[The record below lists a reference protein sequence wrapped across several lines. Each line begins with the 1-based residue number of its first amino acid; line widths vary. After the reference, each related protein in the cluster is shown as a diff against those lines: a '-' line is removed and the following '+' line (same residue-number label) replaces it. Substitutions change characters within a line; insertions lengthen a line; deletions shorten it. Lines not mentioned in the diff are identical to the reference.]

1 MKQMKKVIPHV
12 VMVLSIMF
20 LVFVILDQFNPM
32 MNFVSHPIS
41 NGLLVCLAIAG
52 ITQSILCWMQKKG
65 DNLE

>member
-12 VMVLSIMF
+12 VMVLSLMF

-32 MNFVSHPIS
+32 MNFVSNPIS